1 MPQLFP
7 DQIRSDGD
15 RTFTTLRGNLH
26 ASSKTCHIFRR
37 ISLVEDFISIVENFI
52 SIVDNF
58 ISIVQNIFRLVAEN
72 IISIVENYF
81 DSREYYFD
89 GREYYMCMVGRS
101 GILFPYLRII
111 TLSQVSRFDTVRM
124 FIVKSKQNAKS

>member
-37 ISLVEDFISIVENFI
+37 ISLVENFISIVENFI
-52 SIVDNF
+52 SIV
-58 ISIVQNIFRLVAEN
+58 QNIVMFVAEN
-72 IISIVENYF
+72 IISIFDNYF

-89 GREYYMCMVGRS
+89 IREYYMCMVGRS

>member
-37 ISLVEDFISIVENFI
+37 ISLVENFISIVE
-52 SIVDNF
+52 NF